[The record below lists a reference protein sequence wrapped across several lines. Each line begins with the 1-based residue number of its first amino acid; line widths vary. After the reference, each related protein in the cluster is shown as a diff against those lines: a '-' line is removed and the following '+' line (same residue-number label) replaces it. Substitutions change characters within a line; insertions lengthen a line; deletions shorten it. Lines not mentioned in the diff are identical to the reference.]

1 MFLQNSS
8 SFCLKIS
15 TEKVCFPNLFKLTWN
30 YGTINMNLTFK
41 IAAAKKG
48 EMFYMI
54 KISEYRKINV
64 IAFLLFIFVC
74 IADFFNKSNLLITSL
89 SFFIVSFLVFY
100 LGILDLKLSRSK
112 NVSLFIINLALLLFT
127 YKNKVYL
134 FNIIILSYV
143 LWETITPL
151 LASYKNILS
160 LSIVVS
166 LLSVYTFTLLNISI
180 PLFTIVFYPVFLLG
194 VIIKKLWFD
203 KSFGKFIIG
212 QSFIFVSLFVLIVFE
227 FKVKDFDLIK
237 NIMYLKLTT
246 LDAKMAVY
254 LTFSNLFIVLLLFS
268 IFYSLFNFTCIFDY
282 YKFYNSCYDKHLE
295 TFKKDFSTF
304 LNFIIIIGIPIFIS
318 EFLLRGHLK
327 PTLKSFFYHQTL
339 FNIIFLA
346 GIYLTLIS
354 LIGKY
359 LSTFILSVISLLL
372 VLANYIKIKFFNEP
386 FFPWEMYLIKN
397 AVLISKQYI
406 NFKIVLGISALL
418 LTLVFILLKYRKKIK
433 EIFKIRPKI
442 AALPIALTVVI
453 PNFTIVNS
461 SKFLSELNMGKSW
474 YVGKQEMLS
483 NGFFVQNY
491 FYLTEM
497 KKYLN
502 NKPKGYSKKN
512 MLEINKSLDIEK
524 LHSKS
529 DVEKP
534 NVIVIMSESFWDPTQ
549 LKGVSFNK
557 DITQNLRKYK
567 KGEIISPVFGG
578 GTANTEFE
586 ALTGFSMYFIS
597 PGIIPYNVYLRRNTP
612 SIASVF
618 KENGYKTTAIHPN
631 VGDFYNRT
639 NVYKYFGFDEF
650 IDINGFDQNSE
661 KKGPH
666 ISDEKTIE
674 KILNVLNR
682 DDHPKFIFAVTMQN
696 HDPYYGN
703 YENLEVEAKSN
714 NLDEIESSILS
725 NFGQGIYDADKSLG
739 QIINALSQTNKP
751 TILYFFGD
759 HLPRLGYPKGL
770 LDIYN
775 NCKFFEGASV
785 LNKDL
790 RLYRTPVVSWSNY
803 KNMQPINQL
812 ISPAQLA
819 FEILK
824 ESEVSYPNYFNILK
838 ELRAKY
844 PVMHNNLKE
853 KVNSEDEAVKKY
865 EMIQYDLLFGKQYL
879 NSIK

>member
-1 MFLQNSS
+1 MI
-8 SFCLKIS
+8 SFI
-15 TEKVCFPNLFKLTWN
+15 
-30 YGTINMNLTFK
+30 
-41 IAAAKKG
+41 
-48 EMFYMI
+48 
-54 KISEYRKINV
+54 
-64 IAFLLFIFVC
+64 
-74 IADFFNKSNLLITSL
+74 
-89 SFFIVSFLVFY
+89 VFY
-100 LGILDLKLSRSK
+100 LGILDLKLSKSK
-112 NVSLFIINLALLLFT
+112 NMLLFILNVAFLLFT
-127 YKNKVYL
+127 YKSKVYL
-134 FNIIILSYV
+134 FNIVILSCV
-143 LWETITPL
+143 LWGTITPL
-151 LASYKNILS
+151 LTSNKNILS

-166 LLSVYTFTLLNISI
+166 LLSVYIFTLLNIHI
-180 PLFTIVFYPVFLLG
+180 PLFTIVFYPVYLLG
-194 VIIKKLWFD
+194 VIIKNLWLD
-203 KSFGKFIIG
+203 KSLGKF
-212 QSFIFVSLFVLIVFE
+212 FINLICILISLFVLIVFE
-227 FKVKDFDLIK
+227 FKVKDFDLIN
-237 NIMYLKLTT
+237 NIMYLKLSS
-246 LDAKMAVY
+246 LDAKTAVY
-254 LTFSNLFIVLLLFS
+254 LTFTNLFIILLLFS
-268 IFYSLFNFTCIFDY
+268 IFYLLFNFTGIFEY
-282 YKFYNSCYDKHLE
+282 NKFYNSHYDKHLE

-304 LNFIIIIGIPIFIS
+304 LSFALINGIPIFIS

-354 LIGKY
+354 LFGKY

-372 VLANYIKIKFFNEP
+372 VFANYIKIKFFNEP

-397 AVLISKQYI
+397 ALLISKQYI
-406 NFKIVLGISALL
+406 NIKIILGLSALL
-418 LTLVFILLKYRKKIK
+418 LTLIFILLKYKKNIK
-433 EIFKIRPKI
+433 KIFKIKPKI

-474 YVGKQEMLS
+474 YVGKQEMLA

-491 FYLTEM
+491 LYLTEM

-502 NKPKGYSKKN
+502 NKPKGYSKNN
-512 MLEINKSLDIEK
+512 MLEIDKDLSIEK
-524 LHSKS
+524 LHSES
-529 DVEKP
+529 NIEKP

-549 LKGVSFNK
+549 LNGVSFNK

-586 ALTGFSMYFIS
+586 ALTGFSMYYIN

-618 KENGYKTTAIHPN
+618 KENGYQTTAIHPN

-639 NVYKYFGFDEF
+639 SVYKYFGFDEF
-650 IDINGFDQNSE
+650 IDIKGFDENSE

-666 ISDEKTIE
+666 ISDEKTVE
-674 KILNVLNR
+674 KILSLLNR
-682 DDHPKFIFAVTMQN
+682 DNNPKFIFAVTMQN

-703 YENLEVEAKSN
+703 YENLEVEAKSD

-739 QIINALSQTNKP
+739 QIINALSKTNKP
-751 TILYFFGD
+751 TLLYFFGD

-775 NCKFFEGASV
+775 NCSFFEGASV

-790 RLYRTPVVSWSNY
+790 RLYKTPFVTWSNY

-812 ISPAQLA
+812 ISPAQIA
-819 FEILK
+819 FEILTD
-824 ESEVSYPNYFNILK
+824 SEVKYPNYFNILK
-838 ELRAKY
+838 EIRAKY
-844 PVMHNNLKE
+844 PIMHNNLKE
-853 KVNSEDEAVKKY
+853 KVNSEDEIVKKY